1 MTYVYLKTQSYTGT
15 NLSQNTIPLNVVS
28 AGISVSKTIPAFP
41 IPLSG
46 VATGESITTAF
57 DLGMATKSVNL
68 SGFILDAEITKTFG
82 GGDNPTTTETHTF
95 TAQEIAQMIASGVD
109 STGFAKKQAFSEL
122 VVLIPSNV
130 RSDYETNGTC
140 SISGRLT
147 KTDCLDSSLAGGAG
161 TWTPSA
167 ESILVPL
174 TFGSRGD
181 RNEKDNEGVPL
192 PLTTFPDSS
201 TDIGLT
207 GFIRSFSFNLE
218 AETTDVSFSLD
229 FEVATVIP

>member
-57 DLGMATKSVNL
+57 DLGMASKSVNL
-68 SGFILDAEITKTFG
+68 SGFIQDAEITKTFG

-122 VVLIPSNV
+122 VILIPSNV
-130 RSDYETNGTC
+130 DADYNTRGT
-140 SISGRLT
+140 L
-147 KTDCLDSSLAGGAG
+147 G
-161 TWTPSA
+161 TL
-167 ESILVPL
+167 IPL
-174 TFGSRGD
+174 TFGSRGN

-201 TDIGLT
+201 TDVGLT

-218 AETTDVSFSLD
+218 AESTDVSFSLD

>member
-57 DLGMATKSVNL
+57 DLGMASKSVNL
-68 SGFILDAEITKTFG
+68 SGFIQDAEITKTFG

-122 VVLIPSNV
+122 VILIPSNV
-130 RSDYETNGTC
+130 DADYNTRGT
-140 SISGRLT
+140 L
-147 KTDCLDSSLAGGAG
+147 G
-161 TWTPSA
+161 TL
-167 ESILVPL
+167 IPL

-201 TDIGLT
+201 TDVGLT

-218 AETTDVSFSLD
+218 AESTDVSFSLD

>member
-68 SGFILDAEITKTFG
+68 SGFIQDAEITKTFG

-109 STGFAKKQAFSEL
+109 STVFAKKQAFSEL
-122 VVLIPSNV
+122 VILIPSNV
-130 RSDYETNGTC
+130 DADYNTRGT
-140 SISGRLT
+140 L
-147 KTDCLDSSLAGGAG
+147 G
-161 TWTPSA
+161 TL
-167 ESILVPL
+167 IPL
-174 TFGSRGD
+174 TFGSRGNT
-181 RNEKDNEGVPL
+181 NEKDNEGVPL

-201 TDIGLT
+201 TDVGLT

-218 AETTDVSFSLD
+218 AESVDVSFSLD

>member
-1 MTYVYLKTQSYTGT
+1 MSYVYLKTQSYTGT

-68 SGFILDAEITKTFG
+68 SGFIKDAEITKTFG
-82 GGDNPTTTETHTF
+82 GGDNPTTTETNTF

-122 VVLIPSNV
+122 VILIPSNV
-130 RSDYETNGTC
+130 DSDYNTRGT
-140 SISGRLT
+140 L
-147 KTDCLDSSLAGGAG
+147 G
-161 TWTPSA
+161 TL
-167 ESILVPL
+167 IPL
-174 TFGSRGD
+174 TFGSRGNK
-181 RNEKDNEGVPL
+181 NEKDNEGVPL
-192 PLTTFPDSS
+192 PLTTFPDAS
-201 TDIGLT
+201 TDVGLT

-218 AETTDVSFSLD
+218 AESVDVSFSLD

>member
-68 SGFILDAEITKTFG
+68 SGFIQDAEITKTFG

-122 VVLIPSNV
+122 VILIPSNV
-130 RSDYETNGTC
+130 DADYNTRGT
-140 SISGRLT
+140 L
-147 KTDCLDSSLAGGAG
+147 G
-161 TWTPSA
+161 T
-167 ESILVPL
+167 LFPL
-174 TFGSRGD
+174 TFGSRGNT
-181 RNEKDNEGVPL
+181 NEKDNEGVPL

-201 TDIGLT
+201 TDVGLT
-207 GFIRSFSFNLE
+207 GFIRSFTFNLE
-218 AETTDVSFSLD
+218 AESVDVSFSLD

>member
-68 SGFILDAEITKTFG
+68 SGFIQDAEITKTFG

-109 STGFAKKQAFSEL
+109 STGIAKKQAFSEL
-122 VVLIPSNV
+122 VILIPSNV
-130 RSDYETNGTC
+130 DADYNTRGT
-140 SISGRLT
+140 L
-147 KTDCLDSSLAGGAG
+147 G
-161 TWTPSA
+161 TL
-167 ESILVPL
+167 IPL
-174 TFGSRGD
+174 TFGSRGNT
-181 RNEKDNEGVPL
+181 NEKDNEGVPL

-201 TDIGLT
+201 TDVGLT

-218 AETTDVSFSLD
+218 AESVDVSFSLD

>member
-68 SGFILDAEITKTFG
+68 SGFIQDAEITKTFG

-122 VVLIPSNV
+122 VILIPSNV
-130 RSDYETNGTC
+130 DADYNTRGT
-140 SISGRLT
+140 L
-147 KTDCLDSSLAGGAG
+147 G
-161 TWTPSA
+161 TL
-167 ESILVPL
+167 IPL
-174 TFGSRGD
+174 TFGSRGNT
-181 RNEKDNEGVPL
+181 NEKDNEGVPL

-201 TDIGLT
+201 TDVGLT

-218 AETTDVSFSLD
+218 AESTDVSFSLD

>member
-68 SGFILDAEITKTFG
+68 SGFIQDAEITKTFG

-122 VVLIPSNV
+122 VIFIPSNV
-130 RSDYETNGTC
+130 DADYNTRGT
-140 SISGRLT
+140 L
-147 KTDCLDSSLAGGAG
+147 G
-161 TWTPSA
+161 TL
-167 ESILVPL
+167 IPL
-174 TFGSRGD
+174 TFGSRGNT
-181 RNEKDNEGVPL
+181 NEKDNEGVPL

-201 TDIGLT
+201 TDVGLT

-218 AETTDVSFSLD
+218 AESTDVSFSLD

>member
-68 SGFILDAEITKTFG
+68 SGFIQDAEITKTFG

-122 VVLIPSNV
+122 VILIPSNV
-130 RSDYETNGTC
+130 DADYNTRGT
-140 SISGRLT
+140 L
-147 KTDCLDSSLAGGAG
+147 G
-161 TWTPSA
+161 TL
-167 ESILVPL
+167 IPL
-174 TFGSRGD
+174 TFGSR
-181 RNEKDNEGVPL
+181 
-192 PLTTFPDSS
+192 
-201 TDIGLT
+201 
-207 GFIRSFSFNLE
+207 
-218 AETTDVSFSLD
+218 
-229 FEVATVIP
+229 

>member
-68 SGFILDAEITKTFG
+68 SGFIQDAEITKTFG
-82 GGDNPTTTETHTF
+82 GGDNPSRTETHTF

-122 VVLIPSNV
+122 VILIPSNV
-130 RSDYETNGTC
+130 DADYNTRGT
-140 SISGRLT
+140 L
-147 KTDCLDSSLAGGAG
+147 G
-161 TWTPSA
+161 TL
-167 ESILVPL
+167 IPL
-174 TFGSRGD
+174 TFGSRGNT
-181 RNEKDNEGVPL
+181 NEKDNEGVPL
-192 PLTTFPDSS
+192 PLTTFPDAS
-201 TDIGLT
+201 TDVGLT

-218 AETTDVSFSLD
+218 AESVDVSFSLD

>member
-68 SGFILDAEITKTFG
+68 SGFIQDAEITKTFG

-122 VVLIPSNV
+122 VILIPSNV
-130 RSDYETNGTC
+130 DADYNTRGT
-140 SISGRLT
+140 L
-147 KTDCLDSSLAGGAG
+147 G
-161 TWTPSA
+161 TL
-167 ESILVPL
+167 IPL
-174 TFGSRGD
+174 TFGSRGNT
-181 RNEKDNEGVPL
+181 NEKDNEGVPL

-201 TDIGLT
+201 TDVGLT

-218 AETTDVSFSLD
+218 AESVDVSFSLD

>member
-68 SGFILDAEITKTFG
+68 SGFIQDAEITKTFG

-122 VVLIPSNV
+122 VILIPSNV
-130 RSDYETNGTC
+130 DADYNTRGT
-140 SISGRLT
+140 L
-147 KTDCLDSSLAGGAG
+147 G
-161 TWTPSA
+161 TL
-167 ESILVPL
+167 IPL
-174 TFGSRGD
+174 TFGSRGNT
-181 RNEKDNEGVPL
+181 NEKDNEGVPL

-201 TDIGLT
+201 TD
-207 GFIRSFSFNLE
+207 
-218 AETTDVSFSLD
+218 VSFSLD

>member
-1 MTYVYLKTQSYTGT
+1 MSYVYLKTQSYTGT

-68 SGFILDAEITKTFG
+68 SGFIKDAEITKTFG
-82 GGDNPTTTETHTF
+82 GGDNPTTTETNTF

-122 VVLIPSNV
+122 VILIPSNV
-130 RSDYETNGTC
+130 DSDYNTRGT
-140 SISGRLT
+140 L
-147 KTDCLDSSLAGGAG
+147 G
-161 TWTPSA
+161 TL
-167 ESILVPL
+167 IPL
-174 TFGSRGD
+174 TFGSRGA

-192 PLTTFPDSS
+192 PLTTFPDAS
-201 TDIGLT
+201 TDVGLT

-218 AETTDVSFSLD
+218 AESVDVSFSLD

>member
-28 AGISVSKTIPAFP
+28 AGISVSKTIPSFP

-57 DLGMATKSVNL
+57 DLGMASKSVNL
-68 SGFILDAEITKTFG
+68 SGFIQDAEITKTFG

-122 VVLIPSNV
+122 VILIPSNV
-130 RSDYETNGTC
+130 DADYNIRGT
-140 SISGRLT
+140 L
-147 KTDCLDSSLAGGAG
+147 G
-161 TWTPSA
+161 TL
-167 ESILVPL
+167 IPL
-174 TFGSRGD
+174 TFGSRGNT
-181 RNEKDNEGVPL
+181 NEKDNEGVPL

-201 TDIGLT
+201 TDVGLT

-218 AETTDVSFSLD
+218 AESTDVSFSLD

>member
-57 DLGMATKSVNL
+57 DLGMASKSVNL
-68 SGFILDAEITKTFG
+68 SGFIQDAEITKTFG

-122 VVLIPSNV
+122 VILIPSNV
-130 RSDYETNGTC
+130 DADYNTRATLGTL
-140 SISGRLT
+140 I
-147 KTDCLDSSLAGGAG
+147 
-161 TWTPSA
+161 
-167 ESILVPL
+167 PL
-174 TFGSRGD
+174 TFGSRGN

-192 PLTTFPDSS
+192 PLTTFPDAS
-201 TDIGLT
+201 TDVGLT

-218 AETTDVSFSLD
+218 AESTDVSFSLD

>member
-122 VVLIPSNV
+122 VILIPSNV
-130 RSDYETNGTC
+130 DANYNPRATLGTL
-140 SISGRLT
+140 I
-147 KTDCLDSSLAGGAG
+147 
-161 TWTPSA
+161 
-167 ESILVPL
+167 PL
-174 TFGSRGD
+174 TFGSRGA

>member
-68 SGFILDAEITKTFG
+68 SGFIQDAEITKTFG

-95 TAQEIAQMIASGVD
+95 TAQEIAQMIASGGD

-122 VVLIPSNV
+122 VILIPSNV
-130 RSDYETNGTC
+130 DADYNTRGT
-140 SISGRLT
+140 L
-147 KTDCLDSSLAGGAG
+147 G
-161 TWTPSA
+161 TL
-167 ESILVPL
+167 IPL
-174 TFGSRGD
+174 TFGSRGNT
-181 RNEKDNEGVPL
+181 NEKDNEGVPL

-201 TDIGLT
+201 TDVGLT

-218 AETTDVSFSLD
+218 AESVDVSFSLD
-229 FEVATVIP
+229 FEVATVIT

>member
-46 VATGESITTAF
+46 VATGESITTAC

-68 SGFILDAEITKTFG
+68 SGFIQDAEITKTFG

-122 VVLIPSNV
+122 VILIPSNV
-130 RSDYETNGTC
+130 DADYNTRGT
-140 SISGRLT
+140 L
-147 KTDCLDSSLAGGAG
+147 G
-161 TWTPSA
+161 TL
-167 ESILVPL
+167 IPL
-174 TFGSRGD
+174 TFGSRGNT
-181 RNEKDNEGVPL
+181 NEKDNEGVPL

-201 TDIGLT
+201 TDVGLT

-218 AETTDVSFSLD
+218 AESTDVSFSLD

>member
-57 DLGMATKSVNL
+57 DLGMASKSVNL
-68 SGFILDAEITKTFG
+68 SGFIQDSEITKTFG

-122 VVLIPSNV
+122 VILIPSNV
-130 RSDYETNGTC
+130 DADYNTRGT
-140 SISGRLT
+140 L
-147 KTDCLDSSLAGGAG
+147 G
-161 TWTPSA
+161 TL
-167 ESILVPL
+167 IPL
-174 TFGSRGD
+174 TFGSRGA

-218 AETTDVSFSLD
+218 AESVDVSFSLD